1 MNATPKTDDIGAT
14 IAAAVQFIGAAVACI
29 GLVVWAWSLAAGS
42 ILGFV
47 LLFLLGALFVAPL
60 VAWGLPAVALA
71 AGLIAQGVVALIHW
85 RRSRA

>member
-1 MNATPKTDDIGAT
+1 MNAPTEN
-14 IAAAVQFIGAAVACI
+14 IAGTVAAVVQTIGAAVAC
-29 GLVVWAWSLAAGS
+29 LVLVGWAWTGAAGS

-47 LLFLLGALFVAPL
+47 LLFLLGMLFVAPI

-71 AGLIAQGVVALIHW
+71 AGLIAQGFVALIRW

>member
-1 MNATPKTDDIGAT
+1 MNAAPKDIAQT
-14 IAAAVQFIGAAVACI
+14 VAALVQAIGAAVAC
-29 GLVVWAWSLAAGS
+29 LVLVGWAWSLAAGS

-71 AGLIAQGVVALIHW
+71 AGLIAQGFVALIRW

>member
-1 MNATPKTDDIGAT
+1 MNAAPKDIAQT
-14 IAAAVQFIGAAVACI
+14 VAALVQAIGAAVAC
-29 GLVVWAWSLAAGS
+29 LVLVGWAWSLAVGS

-71 AGLIAQGVVALIHW
+71 AGLIAQGFVALIRW